1 MRQGAL
7 LRTRRFAPFFWTQL
21 LGALN
26 DNVFKNALV
35 ILFAFGA
42 TAGRYDPDVLV
53 NLAGGV
59 FIFPFFLFSATSGQ
73 LADKLEKTRIIRAV
87 KLFEI
92 GVMSL
97 GAVGFALRSVGLLLT
112 ALFMMGV
119 HSTLFGPVK
128 YSILPQHLRED
139 ELVGG
144 NALVEM
150 GTFVAI
156 LVGTIVGGVL
166 VAVEG
171 AGPIL
176 VSATTIAL
184 AVAGWLVSRR
194 IPPAPADDP
203 GLRIRWNPFVETWRL
218 VGFAREVRSVF
229 LSVLGIAW
237 FWFYGA
243 LFLAQFPGLGH
254 DVLGGDEHVVTLLL
268 AVFSIGIGVGC
279 LLCERLSGG
288 AIELGLVPLGAAGL
302 TLFALDLAWATSI
315 AAGAPGTLDV
325 ASFVASARHW
335 HVAVD
340 LLLIGIFGGFFIVP
354 LLAFVQHRA
363 DPRHL
368 SRIIAANN
376 VVSAF
381 FMVLAALSGVGL
393 RVSGVSIPQL
403 FLVTALMNAA
413 VAAYI
418 FTVIPEF
425 LMRFIIW
432 MLVHTVYRVRQ
443 RGLEHLPA
451 AGAAVVVAN
460 HVSFVDALVIAA
472 ASRRPIRFVMD
483 HHIFRIPVLNFVFR
497 TGRAIPIASKKE
509 DPALLE
515 RAYDQVADALE
526 AGELVCIFPEG
537 HLTATGDMDVFRPG
551 IERIVA
557 RTPVPVIPM
566 ALRGL
571 WGSFFSRMG
580 GSAMRHPFRRVW
592 SHIEVVAGPAQA
604 PDGITAETLQLQVAS
619 LRGDWR

>member
-1 MRQGAL
+1 MAQGAL
-7 LRTRRFAPFFWTQL
+7 LRARRFAPFFWTQF

-42 TAGRYDPDVLV
+42 ASAALDPTVLV

-59 FIFPFFLFSATSGQ
+59 FILPFFLFSATAGQ

-87 KLFEI
+87 KLLEI
-92 GVMSL
+92 AIMCV
-97 GAVGFALRSVGLLLT
+97 GAVGFWLRSAVVLLT
-112 ALFMMGV
+112 ALFAMGV

-128 YSILPQHLRED
+128 YSILPQHLRDD

-156 LVGTIVGGVL
+156 LVGTILGGVL
-166 VAVEG
+166 VAIPG
-171 AGPIL
+171 SGPL
-176 VSATTIAL
+176 VVSVATIAL
-184 AVAGWLVSRR
+184 AALGWLVSRR
-194 IPPAPADDP
+194 IPAAPADDP
-203 GLRIRWNPFVETWRL
+203 ALRIGWNPITETWRMI
-218 VGFAREVRSVF
+218 GFAREVRSVF

-243 LFLAQFPGLGH
+243 LFLAQLPGLGR
-254 DVLGGDEHVVTLLL
+254 DVLGGGEHVVTLLL
-268 AVFSIGIGVGC
+268 TVFSIGIGVGC

-288 AIELGLVPLGAAGL
+288 RIELGLVPLGAFGL
-302 TLFALDLAWATSI
+302 TVFGLDLGWATSSAAGPAGALDVGAFLASWRHWRVALDL
-315 AAGAPGTLDV
+315 G
-325 ASFVASARHW
+325 
-335 HVAVD
+335 
-340 LLLIGIFGGFFIVP
+340 LIGVFGGLFIVP
-354 LLAFVQHRA
+354 LLAFVQHRSE
-363 DPRHL
+363 PRHL

-376 VVSAF
+376 IVSAL
-381 FMVLAALSGVGL
+381 FMVMAAVLGIAL
-393 RVSGVSIPQL
+393 RTAGVSIPQL
-403 FLVTALMNAA
+403 FAVTAVLNVL

-425 LMRFIIW
+425 LMRFLIW
-432 MLVHTVYRVRQ
+432 MLVHTVYRVGQ

-451 AGAAVVVAN
+451 EGPAVVVAN

-483 HHIFRIPVLNFVFR
+483 HAIFRSPILSFVFR
-497 TGRAIPIASKKE
+497 TSRAIPIASRKE

-515 RAYDQVADALE
+515 RAYDEVARALE
-526 AGELVCIFPEG
+526 QGELVCIFPEG
-537 HLTATGDMDVFRPG
+537 RITTTGDMSAFRPG
-551 IERIVA
+551 VERIVA

-571 WGSFFSRMG
+571 WGSFFSRDG
-580 GSAMRHPFRRVW
+580 GPAMRRPFRRVW
-592 SHIEVVAGPAQA
+592 SRIEVVAGPPLA
-604 PDGITAETLQLQVAS
+604 PAAATAEALRAEVGA

>member
-1 MRQGAL
+1 MSQGAL
-7 LRTRRFAPFFWTQL
+7 LRTRRFAPFFWTQF

-35 ILFAFGA
+35 ILFAFGGA
-42 TAGRYDPDVLV
+42 PSPIAPEVLV
-53 NLAGGV
+53 NLAGGI
-59 FIFPFFLFSATSGQ
+59 FIFPFFLFSATAGQ

-87 KLFEI
+87 KLLEI
-92 GVMSL
+92 GIM
-97 GAVGFALRSVGLLLT
+97 AVAAAGFVTASTGVLLT
-112 ALFMMGV
+112 ALFLMGI

-128 YSILPQHLRED
+128 YSILPQQLD
-139 ELVGG
+139 ETELIGG

-166 VAVEG
+166 VAIPG
-171 AGPIL
+171 SGPVV
-176 VSATTIAL
+176 VSLATIGL
-184 AVAGWLVSRR
+184 AVAGWLVSRAV
-194 IPPAPADDP
+194 PPAPAEDP
-203 GLRIRWNPFVETWRL
+203 GLRIRWNPLVETWRL
-218 VGFAREVRSVF
+218 VGFAREIRSVW

-268 AVFSIGIGVGC
+268 ALFSIGIGTGC

-288 AIELGLVPLGAAGL
+288 AIELGLVPLGALGL
-302 TLFALDLAWATSI
+302 TVFALDLAWATS
-315 AAGAPGTLDV
+315 AATNPSSHLDV
-325 ASFVASARHW
+325 AGFLAAASYWRIG
-335 HVAVD
+335 VD
-340 LLLIGIFGGFFIVP
+340 LVLIGTLGGLFIVP
-354 LLAFVQHRA
+354 LLAFVQHRS

-368 SRIIAANN
+368 SRVIAANN
-376 VVSAF
+376 VVSAA
-381 FMVLAALSGVGL
+381 FMVGAAGVGVGL
-393 RVSGVSIPQL
+393 HALGFTIPQL
-403 FLVTALMNAA
+403 FLFTAIVNTA
-413 VAAYI
+413 VCAYI

-432 MLVHTVYRVRQ
+432 MLVHTVYRVSH
-443 RGLEHLPA
+443 RGLEHLPSK
-451 AGAAVVVAN
+451 GPAVVVSN

-483 HHIFRIPVLNFVFR
+483 HAIFRIPILNFVFR
-497 TGRAIPIASKKE
+497 TSHAIPIASRKD

-515 RAYDQVADALE
+515 RAYDEVAHALD

-537 HLTATGDMDVFRPG
+537 RLTSTGDLNPFRSG
-551 IERIVA
+551 VERIVA

-571 WGSFFSRMG
+571 WGSFFSRQG
-580 GSAMRHPFRRVW
+580 GSAMRRPFRRFW
-592 SHIEVVAGPAQA
+592 SHIEVVASPAVSPDAVNAEALQA
-604 PDGITAETLQLQVAS
+604 QVLA